1 ASTMTLVMQD
11 ERTTRLSDMLLNAA
25 DLQVYSPKLVA
36 SLTAVGV
43 DNIQYFPIKIVDGRS
58 GAVRDDYKVAN
69 IVGRIHCVDP
79 NHSKVR
85 RSPRTNSIRG
95 VEEFSVVQDRIVPLP
110 GKKKPP
116 LIFRLGEL
124 EFLILAHES
133 IKSAFERDRITGARF
148 TPTQDY
154 AG

>member
-1 ASTMTLVMQD
+1 MYYVMERDTPSAGKYVYFQEEPEGYDGDQWRTGAVMAQPASTMTLVMQD

-69 IVGRIHCVDP
+69 IVGRIH
-79 NHSKVR
+79 
-85 RSPRTNSIRG
+85 
-95 VEEFSVVQDRIVPLP
+95 
-110 GKKKPP
+110 
-116 LIFRLGEL
+116 
-124 EFLILAHES
+124 
-133 IKSAFERDRITGARF
+133 
-148 TPTQDY
+148 
-154 AG
+154 